1 MIYVIWALVSV
12 SLTLLVWLLDRV
24 LEAAALRR
32 RNTSRVRDAIA
43 LTNHYALVHRIN
55 ERQARRQGT
64 AS

>member
-1 MIYVIWALVSV
+1 MIFLVWASISV
-12 SLTLLVWLLDRV
+12 LLTLLVWVLDRV

-55 ERQARRQGT
+55 ERQAKRQGT
-64 AS
+64 PS